1 MHAKLINGQL
11 KYFTIGETLE
21 IEGLMVTNP
30 SIEMIESIGYKEVIH
45 ASGNGGMYQTE
56 SNIVIETP
64 IPEPIVEV
72 VLSPAEQRELAY
84 KTEKLIEWKG
94 EMLTCDEARVNRM
107 SVYVELGE
115 LGKYE
120 ELKALW
126 IAARL
131 DIQARIP
138 DFPEYDETMI

>member
-45 ASGNGGMYQTE
+45 TSGNGGMYQTE

-107 SVYVELGE
+107 SVYV
-115 LGKYE
+115 
-120 ELKALW
+120 
-126 IAARL
+126 
-131 DIQARIP
+131 
-138 DFPEYDETMI
+138 

>member
-1 MHAKLINGQL
+1 
-11 KYFTIGETLE
+11 
-21 IEGLMVTNP
+21 
-30 SIEMIESIGYKEVIH
+30 MIESIGYKEVIH

-64 IPEPIVEV
+64 VPEPIVEV

-94 EMLTCDEARVNRM
+94 EILTCDEARVNRM